1 MQTAQNLCHRCSSP
15 LPEQALFCNEC
26 GSPQLVLTE
35 TDAQRIADERAAT
48 AGVNAPP
55 PRATA
60 DGRIRWRPV
69 LRIVGAIVTA
79 AAVADALGNMLPF
92 FGIVRTCLIF
102 LGPMFAI
109 NLYQRRMPG
118 AQMNAGI
125 GARIG
130 TTFGVMIAFVVTAV
144 NAVFVLIYRYG
155 MHSGAQMD
163 RNINTVMQ
171 QSLTQAMSAY
181 PNLYPNPAQTLQ
193 VLQYF
198 QSPDGHVAYALLAAA
213 CIAGCTLAYCAFSGA
228 MWGWWAVIRFRPRT
242 P

>member
-1 MQTAQNLCHRCSSP
+1 MQTAQNLCHRCSSH

-35 TDAQRIADERAAT
+35 TDAQRIVDERAAST
-48 AGVNAPP
+48 GVNAPP

-69 LRIVGAIVTA
+69 LRIVAAIVTA
-79 AAVADALGNMLPF
+79 AAVADILGNMLPF

-109 NLYQRRMPG
+109 NLYRRRMPG
-118 AQMNAGI
+118 AQMSAGI

-130 TTFGVMIAFVVTAV
+130 TTFGVMIAFVVTAT
-144 NAVFVLIYRYG
+144 NAAFVLIYRYS
-155 MHSGAQMD
+155 MHNGAQMD
-163 RNINTVMQ
+163 RNINTMMQ
-171 QSLTQAMSAY
+171 QSLTLAMTTY
-181 PNLYPNPAQTLQ
+181 PSLYPNPGQTMQ

-198 QSPDGHVAYALLAAA
+198 QSPDGHVAYALIAAA
-213 CIAGCTLAYCAFSGA
+213 GIAVVTLAYSAFSGA
-228 MWGWWAVIRFRPRT
+228 MWGWWAVIRFRAKP
-242 P
+242 